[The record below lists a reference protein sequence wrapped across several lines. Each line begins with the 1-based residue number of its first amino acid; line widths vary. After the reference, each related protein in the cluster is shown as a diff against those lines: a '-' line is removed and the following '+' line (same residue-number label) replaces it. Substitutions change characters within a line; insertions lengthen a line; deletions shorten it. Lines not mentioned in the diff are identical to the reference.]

1 MPAFARDPLG
11 GCEECQHMRPGSCFD
26 GKHLYCERFEVWTNL
41 LEPEWRGHCL
51 DPERKAKA
59 EPKQLSLF

>member
-1 MPAFARDPLG
+1 
-11 GCEECQHMRPGSCFD
+11 MRPGSCFD